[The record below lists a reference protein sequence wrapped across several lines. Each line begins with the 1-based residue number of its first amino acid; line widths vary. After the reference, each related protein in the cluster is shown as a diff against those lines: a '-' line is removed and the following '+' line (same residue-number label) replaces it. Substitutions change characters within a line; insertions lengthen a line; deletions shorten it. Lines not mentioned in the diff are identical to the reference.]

1 MALETLEKLI
11 NGDSSIV
18 GSYTRIKRKW
28 DEILRD
34 FDWNDRDAASKLSS
48 KVTYHQ
54 IPMENLAGERW
65 LGQEIMVI
73 VGIGQFYNTNSGFNF
88 ETVKR
93 AKIVRDAFLM
103 SYCSLE
109 VKSIAE
115 EIGDLYEID
124 NYYSDFSFQS

>member
-11 NGDSSIV
+11 NGDSNIV
-18 GSYTRIKRKW
+18 GSYIRIKRKW
-28 DEILRD
+28 DEILNN
-34 FDWNDRDAASKLSS
+34 FDWNDYEATSKLST
-48 KVTYHQ
+48 KVSYYQ
-54 IPMENLAGERW
+54 IPMEQLAGERW

-73 VGIGQFYNTNSGFNF
+73 VGIGQFYRTDLGFDA

-115 EIGDLYEID
+115 EIGVLYQVD
-124 NYYSDFSFQS
+124 SYYSDFNF